1 LSHTERDDADL
12 LARARQGDATAF
24 AVLLHRY
31 GPAVH
36 DVLTDPSPDRDAPA
50 VGGAATATAGL
61 TRTFLAAM
69 RQLDEADGQHIRR
82 WLLRLALDEEPGPEP
97 LARAQEPEPLPAAVL
112 DQVWAELATR
122 WPTGRRPLR
131 APRWV
136 GHVALLLILLALAAG
151 VPYVVLVTASEGEEP
166 PPPISE
172 VVAEPLADEDDAALA
187 DTGDDGGPDTGDGT
201 EATDTNTASPKLGDP
216 PDDLDR

>member
-1 LSHTERDDADL
+1 MSHTDRDDADL

-36 DVLTDPSPDRDAPA
+36 AVLAEPSPDRGAQATD
-50 VGGAATATAGL
+50 GAATATTGL

-69 RQLDEADGQHIRR
+69 RQLDAADDQDIRR

-97 LARAQEPEPLPAAVL
+97 LPAAVL
-112 DQVWAELATR
+112 DQVWTELATR

-151 VPYVVLVTASEGEEP
+151 VPYVVLVTASEGEEA

-172 VVAEPLADEDDAALA
+172 VVAESLDDEDAAARTDA
-187 DTGDDGGPDTGDGT
+187 GDGT
-201 EATDTNTASPKLGDP
+201 AATDTNTASPTLGDP